1 MATGTGV
8 TGLTVNFPDEM
19 VVQVNHSA
27 AIDEGGKLRSLG
39 RLHLDLAGRPFANAG
54 QFRMEHDLRKSVIT
68 ALAETPDGSGA
79 GGDPRA
85 CPRRLDPHRRSRRTA
100 DAWGDDDTPGGR
112 RACRCG
118 LGRDLR
124 RLLLARESG

>member
-27 AIDEGGKLRSLG
+27 AIDEGGKLRALG

-54 QFRMEHDLRKSVIT
+54 QFRMEHDLRKSVIM
-68 ALAETPDGSGA
+68 AAW
-79 GGDPRA
+79 PRPRKA
-85 CPRRLDPHRRSRRTA
+85 RCLSKSAPCPGRLDPHRHS
-100 DAWGDDDTPGGR
+100 
-112 RACRCG
+112 
-118 LGRDLR
+118 
-124 RLLLARESG
+124 